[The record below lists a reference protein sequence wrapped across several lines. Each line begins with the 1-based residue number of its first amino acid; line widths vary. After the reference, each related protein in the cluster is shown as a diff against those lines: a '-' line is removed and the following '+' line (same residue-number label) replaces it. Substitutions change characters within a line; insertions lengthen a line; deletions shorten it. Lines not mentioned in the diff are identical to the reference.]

1 MPDFKKIFIFSK
13 KRYLYNMKIIQAT
26 IQNLEQLIPL
36 FDNYRIFYKQHSSPN
51 AAKEFLTKRFIKNDS
66 IIFMAFD
73 NQNQALGFTQL
84 YPTFSSVS
92 LRRTYILN
100 DLYVASKMR
109 AKGIGEALMNHS
121 KQFAT
126 DTKCKG
132 ITLETAIDNPAQKL
146 YERLG
151 WKKDT
156 AVFHYTW
163 EV

>member
-1 MPDFKKIFIFSK
+1 
-13 KRYLYNMKIIQAT
+13 MKIIQAT

-36 FDNYRIFYKQHSSPN
+36 FDGYRIFYKQSSDLE
-51 AAKEFLTKRFIKNDS
+51 AAKEFLTERFIKNES

-73 NQNQALGFTQL
+73 NQYQALGFTQL
-84 YPTFSSVS
+84 FPTFSSVS
-92 LRRTYILN
+92 IKRNYILN
-100 DLYVASKMR
+100 DLYVIPEMR

-121 KQFAT
+121 KQFALQN
-126 DTKCKG
+126 KCKG
-132 ITLETAIDNPAQKL
+132 ITLETTVDNPAQKL

-156 AVFHYTW
+156 DVFHYTW